1 VEEDGVAPPV
11 AEGKLYLT
19 EEEWLERSKKKES
32 DSGVAVQVAATV
44 KVKVAAAV
52 AEAKAVAAVVMEPTH
67 RAGATTAIA
76 VANRGIGPV
85 SVGANNPKRIRRS
98 NCLRPKRRR
107 CFSCSLRSCLAALS
121 RSRAVMWVL
130 AGEDTT
136 GASVLVGRTPVLLA
150 RVFWSKE
157 KRPFSLSGSI
167 SSARLVEQRGW

>member
-44 KVKVAAAV
+44 KVKVA
-52 AEAKAVAAVVMEPTH
+52 AAVVMEPTH

-130 AGEDTT
+130 AGEETT